1 MLNEHPKIESR
12 TSRIRVAN
20 FVGTAFAVELFAY
33 VATGDWAEFT
43 ATRQDVLLRIA
54 EIVAA
59 SGARLAAPTRLTYL
73 AQDAASDEEKSDAIV
88 RRVTEL
94 RASDEFRLLDD
105 ARTGTE

>member
-20 FVGTAFAVELFAY
+20 FVGAAFAVELFAY

-43 ATRQDVLLRIA
+43 AIRQDVLLRIA